1 MVELIDRLGFDP
13 VDVGPLENG
22 VVLEPDG
29 SPFAVT
35 HTADELSGLAAAAVS

>member
-1 MVELIDRLGFDP
+1 MRLIDGLGFDP

-35 HTADELSGLAAAAVS
+35 YTADELSGLVGAAIS

>member
-1 MVELIDRLGFDP
+1 MQLIDRLGFDP
-13 VDVGPLENG
+13 VDIGSLENG

-35 HTADELSGLAAAAVS
+35 YSADELAGLVAAAVS